1 MFNKPS
7 EKINLN
13 SPDPNSDIYIS
24 EGERFNKDFAAYDYN
39 RRNIEHERKKEMYQN
54 RKNQLYERERKR
66 WEKMDYEHLRA
77 ENKIM
82 MNKERNLVGRKNNPG
97 MAFNPL
103 TLQYDNSVQ
112 GEILKKR
119 DDESKFRALMRATNI
134 DKHANAGYNIIN
146 GEERTIM
153 ENRMLKE
160 IEPSVYKKNINK
172 INEINQRHNDN
183 DNFYTKGPY
192 TQPKTQYQP
201 IQEQN
206 EYNNDYQPM
215 PNERNE
221 RSERKE
227 NDFNNIPPKDNR
239 MTPSNNDNKQ
249 MMQNDNNMPPN
260 LPPNDM
266 EYKRMTPN
274 NMPPP
279 NDNYQRN
286 TPNNYNNMPPNENY
300 QRNTPNNNYDNI
312 PDGRGYNRTPYS
324 DNNYKRMTP
333 SNHGYN
339 PQQNEDFQQIPDHYS
354 EQDKRYQTMKH
365 DFDRQ
370 YNYIDDREQ
379 NNYEG
384 YKNQGYNNERPITSP
399 DYNQRDGDYNRNRDP
414 YARPDYYANNK
425 ARGMV

>member
-54 RKNQLYERERKR
+54 KKNQLYERERKR
-66 WEKMDYEHLRA
+66 WERMDYEYLKA

-112 GEILKKR
+112 GEILKRR

-146 GEERTIM
+146 GQERNIM
-153 ENRMLKE
+153 EKRMKEE
-160 IEPSVYKKNINK
+160 IEPSVYKKNIDK

-183 DNFYTKGPY
+183 DNFYTKGPSY
-192 TQPKTQYQP
+192 SEPQPTYQM
-201 IQEQN
+201 QDQ
-206 EYNNDYQPM
+206 YNNQI
-215 PNERNE
+215 NEEIPQNDNYGNANQNQINMDNRQYTP
-221 RSERKE
+221 KE
-227 NDFNNIPPKDNR
+227 NFNNIPPKERNYER
-239 MTPSNNDNKQ
+239 MIPNDKRPI
-249 MMQNDNNMPPN
+249 MQNEIIDNNNYQRMPPN
-260 LPPNDM
+260 DYDNRPIPRQDINYQNDD
-266 EYKRMTPN
+266 R
-274 NMPPP
+274 
-279 NDNYQRN
+279 NYQRS
-286 TPNNYNNMPPNENY
+286 
-300 QRNTPNNNYDNI
+300 
-312 PDGRGYNRTPYS
+312 PYY
-324 DNNYKRMTP
+324 DNNYRKMTP

-339 PQQNEDFQQIPDHYS
+339 RNDEYNQIPPDHYS
-354 EQDKRYQTMKH
+354 EPGRYQNMRN

-370 YNYIDDREQ
+370 YNYMGNRTP
-379 NNYEG
+379 NNYED
-384 YKNQGYNNERPITSP
+384 YKNQDYNNEKINNNDYHPLSNDGRYNDMRSP
-399 DYNQRDGDYNRNRDP
+399 YQ
-414 YARPDYYANNK
+414 RPDYYENN
-425 ARGMV
+425 RNRPTDY